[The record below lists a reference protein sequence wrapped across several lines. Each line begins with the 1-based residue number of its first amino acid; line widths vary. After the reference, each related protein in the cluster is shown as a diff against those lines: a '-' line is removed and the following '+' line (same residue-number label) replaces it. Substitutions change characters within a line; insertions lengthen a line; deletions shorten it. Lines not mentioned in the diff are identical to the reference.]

1 MGIMV
6 YTTVSEGF
14 TSADLCLRRN
24 RDTLE
29 ATVGNA
35 AVFGESFLGRRSVCV
50 RLHSTVWVAATVPEE
65 VKVEVEVKVAVL
77 VVAMVAVEV
86 EVAVMMP
93 EEVEAVI
100 RASVLVWC
108 W

>member
-1 MGIMV
+1 M
-6 YTTVSEGF
+6 
-14 TSADLCLRRN
+14 
-24 RDTLE
+24 
-29 ATVGNA
+29 
-35 AVFGESFLGRRSVCV
+35 CV
-50 RLHSTVWVAATVPEE
+50 RLHSTVWVAATVPVE
-65 VKVEVEVKVAVL
+65 VEVEVEVKVAVL